1 MGNCHSICK
10 ERYPHR
16 VVWHLRKPGLCLRT
30 YSTWKQYMQRF
41 SLGSCQR
48 AEIYNYKHGHDKAT
62 KRIRSKAETKS
73 QEPQYHLTNVCAMSQ
88 HCRYCSLHQP
98 RLCEPT
104 CKMIANPPQPQ
115 ASDEGV
121 VAMILDTYYKV
132 CIEYI
137 PGWYGHISPVGKL
150 VDGVAGD

>member
-1 MGNCHSICK
+1 MVKADRPSRVTAYTDTMGTTEGAHYRRFASSTSPDVHLFSI
-10 ERYPHR
+10 
-16 VVWHLRKPGLCLRT
+16 
-30 YSTWKQYMQRF
+30 MD
-41 SLGSCQR
+41 
-48 AEIYNYKHGHDKAT
+48 DKAT

-73 QEPQYHLTNVCAMSQ
+73 QEPQYHLTNLCAMFQ

-121 VAMILDTYYKV
+121 VAMILDTNILQGMY
-132 CIEYI
+132 
-137 PGWYGHISPVGKL
+137 
-150 VDGVAGD
+150 

>member
-1 MGNCHSICK
+1 MQDIWCNIVLMQD
-10 ERYPHR
+10 
-16 VVWHLRKPGLCLRT
+16 VVMIATDYNYMNLRISSS
-30 YSTWKQYMQRF
+30 ST
-41 SLGSCQR
+41 S
-48 AEIYNYKHGHDKAT
+48 EIYNYKHGHDKAT

-137 PGWYGHISPVGKL
+137 PG
-150 VDGVAGD
+150 